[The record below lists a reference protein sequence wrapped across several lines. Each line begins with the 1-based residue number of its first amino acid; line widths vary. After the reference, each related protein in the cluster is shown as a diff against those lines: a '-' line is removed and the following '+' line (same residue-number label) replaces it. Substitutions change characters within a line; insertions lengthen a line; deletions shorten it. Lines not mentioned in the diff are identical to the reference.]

1 MVSSSAT
8 RTRQGKRSRLP
19 RKLQAASI
27 NINSVAWKGR
37 ESYTPEF
44 GLWSSLRSLSP
55 SPIPTAGYVSDG
67 QVARGGATGLEKTKG
82 ARENDR
88 EPERGKRE
96 GYRSGG
102 RKEGKDGRYYL
113 PPDAERSYLFG
124 LSSTS
129 FRATNYALPTRGVKV
144 LVSGGGKKKKESRF
158 SSSLSISRRFVIR
171 QLGEAACRVTVS
183 IYLTSNG
190 GASLVIADRG
200 AESIGRN

>member
-1 MVSSSAT
+1 MEGGHDPCPPYFPESRKRARRSSVGGKEKKKKRIKIYIYILFTEKYTKIGRSYLNYFLLRLVSSSAT

-129 FRATNYALPTRGVKV
+129 FRATNYVVTN
-144 LVSGGGKKKKESRF
+144 SR
-158 SSSLSISRRFVIR
+158 
-171 QLGEAACRVTVS
+171 C
-183 IYLTSNG
+183 
-190 GASLVIADRG
+190 
-200 AESIGRN
+200 